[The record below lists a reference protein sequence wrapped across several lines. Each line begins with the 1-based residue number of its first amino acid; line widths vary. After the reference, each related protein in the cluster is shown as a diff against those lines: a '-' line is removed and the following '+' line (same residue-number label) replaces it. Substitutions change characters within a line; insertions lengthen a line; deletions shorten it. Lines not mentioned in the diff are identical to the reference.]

1 MIDSFLKFLELGL
14 YHIVSFSSYD
24 HILFLVVLSVP
35 YVFKDWK
42 RLLILVSFFTLG
54 HTLSLLLGVYGI
66 INLKVNVVEWLIPFT
81 IILMALYNVF
91 SAGKSSKHSNPVIIV
106 CLVLFFGLIHGLG
119 FANAFVSVVRSDEST
134 LLSIIEFAFGLE
146 LGQFVIV
153 FCVLFFGFMGQ
164 TIFRFSIRDWIMVLS
179 AVVIGL
185 MLPLILNSSLFY

>member
-1 MIDSFLKFLELGL
+1 MLDSFLKFLELGL

-119 FANAFVSVVRSDEST
+119 FANSFETVVGSDQST
-134 LLSIIEFAFGLE
+134 LLSIIEFALGIE

-153 FCVLFFGFMGQ
+153 FCVLFFGFLGQ
-164 TIFRFSIRDWIMVLS
+164 TIFRFSSRDWVMVLS

-185 MLPLILNSSLFY
+185 MLPLIVDSPLFY

>member
-119 FANAFVSVVRSDEST
+119 FANAFVSAVRSDEST

-153 FCVLFFGFMGQ
+153 FCVLFFGFLGQ

>member
-119 FANAFVSVVRSDEST
+119 FANAFVSVARSDEST

-153 FCVLFFGFMGQ
+153 FCVMFFGFLGQ

-185 MLPLILNSSLFY
+185 MLPLILNSSLFH

>member
-54 HTLSLLLGVYGI
+54 HTLSLLFGVYGI

-153 FCVLFFGFMGQ
+153 FCVMFFGFLGQ

>member
-153 FCVLFFGFMGQ
+153 FCVMFFGFLGQ

>member
-91 SAGKSSKHSNPVIIV
+91 SAGKSSKRSNPVIIV

-153 FCVLFFGFMGQ
+153 FCVMFFGFLGQ